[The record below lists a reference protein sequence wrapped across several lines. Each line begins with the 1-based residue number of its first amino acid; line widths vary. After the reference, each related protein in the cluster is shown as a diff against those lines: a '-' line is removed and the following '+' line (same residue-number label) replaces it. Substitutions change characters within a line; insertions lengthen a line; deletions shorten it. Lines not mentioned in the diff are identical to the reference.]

1 MNRSVFSYNVST
13 RYKERYNMKKRNG
26 IIVYESLKEI
36 VEPEHSCLVVWDV
49 QNGLVDRIFNREE
62 FMTNLKNFIEK
73 LRGRMPVFYTLI
85 TPMHRDFRLNTEKR
99 GLK

>member
-1 MNRSVFSYNVST
+1 
-13 RYKERYNMKKRNG
+13 MKKRNG

-62 FMTNLKNFIEK
+62 FMTNL
-73 LRGRMPVFYTLI
+73 
-85 TPMHRDFRLNTEKR
+85 
-99 GLK
+99 